1 MCCPA
6 DNNILSRRF
15 FHPRLEQTKLVGL
28 SPQTSETKIQ
38 IKHDTF
44 EVKFNNHTD
53 KQESP

>member
-15 FHPRLEQTKLVGL
+15 FHPRLEQTKLVGS